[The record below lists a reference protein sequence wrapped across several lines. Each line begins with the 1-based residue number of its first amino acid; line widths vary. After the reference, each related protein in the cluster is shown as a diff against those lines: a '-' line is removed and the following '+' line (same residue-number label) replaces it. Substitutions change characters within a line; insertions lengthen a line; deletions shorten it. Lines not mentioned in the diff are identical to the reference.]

1 MTHPDDRSRH
11 AGAPAPLAARVLT
24 AHGGAVDPSVSG
36 RDPARSGPR
45 TAEQRLRVQRDVPVV
60 QHVRYLQRRAGW
72 SHAAEQQR
80 QEHLRNRRVQVLAL
94 VTTIL
99 WLAALLVLLRS
110 A

>member
-1 MTHPDDRSRH
+1 
-11 AGAPAPLAARVLT
+11 
-24 AHGGAVDPSVSG
+24 VSG
-36 RDPARSGPR
+36 RDPARSGAR
-45 TAEQRLRVQRDVPVV
+45 AAEQRPLVQRDVPVV
-60 QHVRYLQRRAGW
+60 QHHVSYLQRRAGW

-80 QEHLRNRRVQVLAL
+80 LEHRRNRRVQVLAL

>member
-1 MTHPDDRSRH
+1 
-11 AGAPAPLAARVLT
+11 
-24 AHGGAVDPSVSG
+24 
-36 RDPARSGPR
+36 
-45 TAEQRLRVQRDVPVV
+45 VQRDVPVV

>member
-1 MTHPDDRSRH
+1 M
-11 AGAPAPLAARVLT
+11 
-24 AHGGAVDPSVSG
+24 DPSVSG

-45 TAEQRLRVQRDVPVV
+45 TAEQMLRVQRDVPVV
-60 QHVRYLQRRAGW
+60 QHHVRYLQRRAGW

-80 QEHLRNRRVQVLAL
+80 LEHRRNRRVQVLAL